1 MTFVSCNFLVPTLQC
16 KNLPIK
22 TLKTTLLTG
31 IFFITGLAAQK
42 DHFRQKQEFNR
53 LSVFPLY
60 NVLDRF
66 LNIADLYFKK
76 SALITIRI
84 LPMQREPQYY
94 IQLVNSRFLNITG
107 VSNKKV
113 YEGISSRN
121 LIKQEG
127 VLIATGTIHKVR
139 QHFLGNF

>member
-1 MTFVSCNFLVPTLQC
+1 
-16 KNLPIK
+16 
-22 TLKTTLLTG
+22 
-31 IFFITGLAAQK
+31 
-42 DHFRQKQEFNR
+42 
-53 LSVFPLY
+53 
-60 NVLDRF
+60 
-66 LNIADLYFKK
+66 
-76 SALITIRI
+76 
-84 LPMQREPQYY
+84 MQREPQYY